1 MALDPLFFCLLSIR
15 STPPLKASP
24 SVSARMAEPSPEKE
38 AFRAV
43 VPLLGEA
50 ALLEEPELLLEE
62 LPLPELELFRPELL
76 LEPESFRLELL
87 LELESFRL
95 ELLLELESF
104 RLELLLELELFRLE
118 WLLELELFRLELFL
132 LWDWV
137 VLFLEE
143 EFLLLLPVQ
152 DARDRAMTPARQT
165 AKPRVRYSFRS
176 NIKKHSFLILD
187 FFKGL
192 SAFVEAI
199 IPRKAEWFLKPFL
212 NKSKFFIPPQI

>member
-15 STPPLKASP
+15 STPRVKASP
-24 SVSARMAEPSPEKE
+24 SVSARTAEPSPEKE

-187 FFKGL
+187 FFQ
-192 SAFVEAI
+192 
-199 IPRKAEWFLKPFL
+199 RPFRL
-212 NKSKFFIPPQI
+212 C

>member
-1 MALDPLFFCLLSIR
+1 MV
-15 STPPLKASP
+15 KASP
-24 SVSARMAEPSPEKE
+24 SVSARTAEPSPEQE

-76 LEPESFRLELL
+76 LEP
-87 LELESFRL
+87 ESFRL

-187 FFKGL
+187 FFQ
-192 SAFVEAI
+192 
-199 IPRKAEWFLKPFL
+199 RPFRL
-212 NKSKFFIPPQI
+212 C

>member
-1 MALDPLFFCLLSIR
+1 MV
-15 STPPLKASP
+15 KASP
-24 SVSARMAEPSPEKE
+24 SVSARTAEPSPEKE

-62 LPLPELELFRPELL
+62 LPLPEFELFRPELL
-76 LEPESFRLELL
+76 LEP
-87 LELESFRL
+87 ESFRL

-176 NIKKHSFLILD
+176 NIKNHSFLILD
-187 FFKGL
+187 FFQ
-192 SAFVEAI
+192 
-199 IPRKAEWFLKPFL
+199 RPFCL
-212 NKSKFFIPPQI
+212 C

>member
-1 MALDPLFFCLLSIR
+1 M
-15 STPPLKASP
+15 KASP
-24 SVSARMAEPSPEKE
+24 SISARTAEPSPEKE

-76 LEPESFRLELL
+76 LEPELFRLALL

-95 ELLLELESF
+95 ELLLELELF

-187 FFKGL
+187 FSKGL

>member
-1 MALDPLFFCLLSIR
+1 MV
-15 STPPLKASP
+15 KASP
-24 SVSARMAEPSPEKE
+24 SVSARTAEPSPEKE

-95 ELLLELESF
+95 ELLLELE
-104 RLELLLELELFRLE
+104 LFRLE

-137 VLFLEE
+137 VLFLGE

-187 FFKGL
+187 FSKGL

>member
-1 MALDPLFFCLLSIR
+1 MV
-15 STPPLKASP
+15 KASP
-24 SVSARMAEPSPEKE
+24 SVSARTAEPSPEKE
-38 AFRAV
+38 AFCAV

-76 LEPESFRLELL
+76 LEPESFRLEL
-87 LELESFRL
+87 
-95 ELLLELESF
+95 

-187 FFKGL
+187 FFQ
-192 SAFVEAI
+192 
-199 IPRKAEWFLKPFL
+199 RPFRL
-212 NKSKFFIPPQI
+212 C

>member
-1 MALDPLFFCLLSIR
+1 MV
-15 STPPLKASP
+15 KASP
-24 SVSARMAEPSPEKE
+24 SVSARTAEPSPEKE

-76 LEPESFRLELL
+76 LEP
-87 LELESFRL
+87 ESFRL

-187 FFKGL
+187 FSKGL